1 MIYMKGKGVH
11 LSDST
16 IQHSHGECPFM
27 AGIDMF
33 RNYTNIQDR
42 LWFFFLE
49 NTAKT
54 FRKICVVRL
63 GLTNDDRK
71 TRQVYRVK
79 CQITTICKEKQFSI
93 WERQNL
99 TIRVWEYQKGNQ
111 NP

>member
-27 AGIDMF
+27 TGIDMF
-33 RNYTNIQDR
+33 RNYKISKIDYD
-42 LWFFFLE
+42 FFFLE

-71 TRQVYRVK
+71 TRQV
-79 CQITTICKEKQFSI
+79 
-93 WERQNL
+93 
-99 TIRVWEYQKGNQ
+99 
-111 NP
+111 